1 MKQFLIAAVA
11 ASGLLAAGC
20 GETATDEP
28 MMDDTAVEDTTMTD
42 ETTDMSETMPAES
55 PMMMTAELAPADGVD
70 SEGMGSG
77 EFTFNPADNTLEYT
91 VTYAGLTG
99 PAGAAHIHG
108 PAEAGESA
116 GVVIPFADPASPIS
130 GTATLTDEQVEE
142 LMNGMYYVNVHTEAY
157 GAGEIR
163 GQITA
168 E

>member
-1 MKQFLIAAVA
+1 MKQFFIAAVA
-11 ASGLLAAGC
+11 AGGLLAAGC
-20 GETATDEP
+20 GETAYDEP
-28 MMDDTAVEDTTMTD
+28 AMDDTAEDTTVMDDAADMD
-42 ETTDMSETMPAES
+42 EPMPAGD
-55 PMMMTAELAPADGVD
+55 PMMMTANLGPAEGVD
-70 SEGMGSG
+70 SEGMGTG

-108 PAEAGESA
+108 PAPEGESA
-116 GVVIPFADPASPIS
+116 GVVVPFADAASPIT

-163 GQITA
+163 GQIMPQ
-168 E
+168 